1 MCRLNFFVGEKQKYM
16 SRINAEEELQ
26 RQIQPHTVRNM
37 TVSVTEGV
45 LDAIAMGMIPLN
57 TVVTYFISDYVNN
70 SFLIGLLPTL
80 QSACNAIVQILL
92 GEKLRGRERFKPLC
106 NLGTFLFR
114 CAWLIISIL
123 ILFFNRMQPIGFVC
137 VFYAIYCF
145 NGLCQGITSLT
156 YTQMMNKVIP
166 NRVKGRFFG
175 VRGALNSAAGIIGAQ
190 IGGAVIASQ
199 YLGHRDRKKAC
210 EASSQLMV
218 VTAVCAL
225 LFTVLSLA
233 ARKPL
238 LSLLFGQ
245 IDADVMD
252 AALTYLTVSALS
264 FPFLA
269 SFNSSSALFRA
280 MNDSRT
286 PTVVSL
292 GMNVMNLIGN
302 SILIFGMKWGVA
314 GAAISTLLS
323 RVMAAVVMFILSLN
337 KHRQL
342 YVRLDQMTRFQPTL
356 IGQILYIG
364 IPSGIENGIFELG
377 RIVVVSMISTF
388 GTVQIAAN
396 AVANN
401 LDGLGVLAGAA
412 MNLAI
417 LTVVGRCV
425 GAHDNDQVR
434 YYTRKLLKI
443 EYAMMAVVNVVLLAA
458 LPLIL
463 NLYTL
468 SPASRELATQLI
480 FIHDGFAM
488 LLWPLALS
496 MPNALRAANDV
507 KFTMVLSIGS
517 MVCFRIALS
526 YVVGV
531 KMGYGALGV
540 WFAMLVDWA
549 VRAAVYTWRFEKGKW
564 ESMARI

>member
-1 MCRLNFFVGEKQKYM
+1 MTEKQLEKKILDSGRTLLFSNEDLKRLIIPLVIDQVLVRTVGMADTMMISSVGEAAISGVSLVDM
-16 SRINAEEELQ
+16 INMLINA
-26 RQIQPHTVRNM
+26 I
-37 TVSVTEGV
+37 
-45 LDAIAMGMIPLN
+45 
-57 TVVTYFISDYVNN
+57 F
-70 SFLIGLLPTL
+70 
-80 QSACNAIVQILL
+80 
-92 GEKLRGRERFKPLC
+92 
-106 NLGTFLFR
+106 
-114 CAWLIISIL
+114 
-123 ILFFNRMQPIGFVC
+123 
-137 VFYAIYCF
+137 
-145 NGLCQGITSLT
+145 
-156 YTQMMNKVIP
+156 
-166 NRVKGRFFG
+166 
-175 VRGALNSAAGIIGAQ
+175 AAVAT
-190 IGGAVIASQ
+190 GGAVIASQ

-323 RVMAAVVMFILSLN
+323 RVMAAAVMFALSLN
-337 KHRQL
+337 RERQL

-417 LTVVGRCV
+417 LTV

-443 EYAMMAVVNVVLLAA
+443 EYAMMVAVNVVLLAA

-507 KFTMVLSIGS
+507 KFTMMLSIGS

>member
-1 MCRLNFFVGEKQKYM
+1 MTEKQLEKKILDGGRTLLFSNEDLKRLIIPLVIDQVLARTVGMADTMMISSVGEAAISGVSLVDM
-16 SRINAEEELQ
+16 INMLINA
-26 RQIQPHTVRNM
+26 
-37 TVSVTEGV
+37 
-45 LDAIAMGMIPLN
+45 
-57 TVVTYFISDYVNN
+57 
-70 SFLIGLLPTL
+70 
-80 QSACNAIVQILL
+80 
-92 GEKLRGRERFKPLC
+92 
-106 NLGTFLFR
+106 
-114 CAWLIISIL
+114 
-123 ILFFNRMQPIGFVC
+123 
-137 VFYAIYCF
+137 VF
-145 NGLCQGITSLT
+145 
-156 YTQMMNKVIP
+156 
-166 NRVKGRFFG
+166 
-175 VRGALNSAAGIIGAQ
+175 AAVAT
-190 IGGAVIASQ
+190 GGAVIASQ

-323 RVMAAVVMFILSLN
+323 RVMAAAVMFALSLN
-337 KHRQL
+337 RERQL
-342 YVRLDQMTRFQPTL
+342 YVRPDQMTRFQPTL

-401 LDGLGVLAGAA
+401 LDSISIIIGQAMGLA
-412 MNLAI
+412 MI
-417 LTVVGRCV
+417 TVVGQCM
-425 GAHDNDQVR
+425 GAGEPEQASR
-434 YYTRKLLKI
+434 QTRKLMGWVYVAQGLS
-443 EYAMMAVVNVVLLAA
+443 NVLVIAG
-458 LPLIL
+458 LPLLIGF
-463 NLYTL
+463 YRSL
-468 SPASRELATQLI
+468 SPETVALSRTLVLI
-480 FIHDGFAM
+480 HSVSA
-488 LLWPLALS
+488 LVLWPAAFVL
-496 MPNALRAANDV
+496 PNALRAAGDV
-507 KFTMVLSIGS
+507 RFTMTVSVAS
-517 MVCFRIALS
+517 MVLWRIGFSWILC
-526 YVVGV
+526 V
-531 KMGYGALGV
+531 KLGYGATGV
-540 WFAMLVDWA
+540 WIAMVLDWICRTA
-549 VRAAVYTWRFEKGKW
+549 FFVWRFCSGVWKKKRLVE
-564 ESMARI
+564 A

>member
-1 MCRLNFFVGEKQKYM
+1 MTEKQLEKKILDGGRTLLFSNEDLKRLIIPLVIDQVLARTVGMADTMMISSVGEAAISGVSLVDM
-16 SRINAEEELQ
+16 INMLINA
-26 RQIQPHTVRNM
+26 
-37 TVSVTEGV
+37 
-45 LDAIAMGMIPLN
+45 
-57 TVVTYFISDYVNN
+57 
-70 SFLIGLLPTL
+70 
-80 QSACNAIVQILL
+80 
-92 GEKLRGRERFKPLC
+92 
-106 NLGTFLFR
+106 
-114 CAWLIISIL
+114 
-123 ILFFNRMQPIGFVC
+123 
-137 VFYAIYCF
+137 VF
-145 NGLCQGITSLT
+145 
-156 YTQMMNKVIP
+156 
-166 NRVKGRFFG
+166 
-175 VRGALNSAAGIIGAQ
+175 AAVAT
-190 IGGAVIASQ
+190 GGAVIASQ

-323 RVMAAVVMFILSLN
+323 RVMAAAVMFALSLN
-337 KHRQL
+337 RERQL
-342 YVRLDQMTRFQPTL
+342 YVRPDQMTRFQPTL

-412 MNLAI
+412 MNLDSDRRWALRRCARQRSGALLHAQAAQNRI
-417 LTVVGRCV
+417 RHDGCGERRAAGRAAADFEPV
-425 GAHDNDQVR
+425 HALARVPRAGD
-434 YYTRKLLKI
+434 
-443 EYAMMAVVNVVLLAA
+443 AVDLHPRRLRHAALAA
-458 LPLIL
+458 
-463 NLYTL
+463 
-468 SPASRELATQLI
+468 
-480 FIHDGFAM
+480 G
-488 LLWPLALS
+488 ALH
-496 MPNALRAANDV
+496 AQRAARRQRREIHHGAFHRVDGLFPHCAELCRRCEDGLWRAGRV
-507 KFTMVLSIGS
+507 VRDAGGLGGS
-517 MVCFRIALS
+517 RGGLYVAL
-526 YVVGV
+526 
-531 KMGYGALGV
+531 
-540 WFAMLVDWA
+540 
-549 VRAAVYTWRFEKGKW
+549 
-564 ESMARI
+564 

>member
-1 MCRLNFFVGEKQKYM
+1 MTEKQLEKKILDGGRTLLFSNEDLKRLIIPLVIDQVLARTVGMADTMMISSVGEAAISGVSLVDM
-16 SRINAEEELQ
+16 INMLINA
-26 RQIQPHTVRNM
+26 
-37 TVSVTEGV
+37 
-45 LDAIAMGMIPLN
+45 
-57 TVVTYFISDYVNN
+57 
-70 SFLIGLLPTL
+70 
-80 QSACNAIVQILL
+80 
-92 GEKLRGRERFKPLC
+92 
-106 NLGTFLFR
+106 
-114 CAWLIISIL
+114 
-123 ILFFNRMQPIGFVC
+123 
-137 VFYAIYCF
+137 VF
-145 NGLCQGITSLT
+145 
-156 YTQMMNKVIP
+156 
-166 NRVKGRFFG
+166 
-175 VRGALNSAAGIIGAQ
+175 AAVAT
-190 IGGAVIASQ
+190 GGAVIASQ

-323 RVMAAVVMFILSLN
+323 RVMAAAVMFALSLN
-337 KHRQL
+337 RERQL
-342 YVRLDQMTRFQPTL
+342 YVRPDQ
-356 IGQILYIG
+356 
-364 IPSGIENGIFELG
+364 NGIFELG

-443 EYAMMAVVNVVLLAA
+443 EYAMMVVVNVVLLAA

-531 KMGYGALGV
+531 RMGYGALGV
-540 WFAMLVDWA
+540 WFAMLVDWV

>member
-1 MCRLNFFVGEKQKYM
+1 MTEKQLEKKILDGGRTLLFSNEDLKRLIIPLVIDQVLARTVGMADTMMISSVGEAAISGVSLVDM
-16 SRINAEEELQ
+16 INMLINA
-26 RQIQPHTVRNM
+26 
-37 TVSVTEGV
+37 
-45 LDAIAMGMIPLN
+45 
-57 TVVTYFISDYVNN
+57 
-70 SFLIGLLPTL
+70 
-80 QSACNAIVQILL
+80 
-92 GEKLRGRERFKPLC
+92 
-106 NLGTFLFR
+106 
-114 CAWLIISIL
+114 
-123 ILFFNRMQPIGFVC
+123 
-137 VFYAIYCF
+137 VF
-145 NGLCQGITSLT
+145 
-156 YTQMMNKVIP
+156 
-166 NRVKGRFFG
+166 
-175 VRGALNSAAGIIGAQ
+175 AAVAT
-190 IGGAVIASQ
+190 GGAVIASQ

-323 RVMAAVVMFILSLN
+323 RVMAAAVMFALSLN
-337 KHRQL
+337 RERQL
-342 YVRLDQMTRFQPTL
+342 YVRPDQMTRFQPTL

-377 RIVVVSMISTF
+377 RIVVSMISTF

-531 KMGYGALGV
+531 RMGYGALGV

>member
-1 MCRLNFFVGEKQKYM
+1 MTEKQLKKKILDSGRTLLFSNEDLKRLIIPLVIDQVLVRTVGMADTMMISSVGEAAISGVSLVDM
-16 SRINAEEELQ
+16 INMLINA
-26 RQIQPHTVRNM
+26 I
-37 TVSVTEGV
+37 
-45 LDAIAMGMIPLN
+45 
-57 TVVTYFISDYVNN
+57 F
-70 SFLIGLLPTL
+70 
-80 QSACNAIVQILL
+80 
-92 GEKLRGRERFKPLC
+92 
-106 NLGTFLFR
+106 
-114 CAWLIISIL
+114 
-123 ILFFNRMQPIGFVC
+123 
-137 VFYAIYCF
+137 
-145 NGLCQGITSLT
+145 
-156 YTQMMNKVIP
+156 
-166 NRVKGRFFG
+166 
-175 VRGALNSAAGIIGAQ
+175 AAVAT
-190 IGGAVIASQ
+190 GGAVIASQ
-199 YLGHRDRKKAC
+199 YLGHRDREKAC

-225 LFTVLSLA
+225 VFTVLSLV

-238 LSLLFGQ
+238 LSLLFGR

-252 AALTYLTVSALS
+252 AALTYLTVSAIS

-286 PTVVSL
+286 PTMVSL
-292 GMNVMNLIGN
+292 GMNGMNLVGN

-356 IGQILYIG
+356 VGQILYIG

-401 LDGLGVLAGAA
+401 LDGVGVLAGAA
-412 MNLAI
+412 MI

-443 EYAMMAVVNVVLLAA
+443 EYAMMVAVNVVLLAA

-468 SPASRELATQLI
+468 SPASRELATQLV

-526 YVVGV
+526 YIVGV
-531 KMGYGALGV
+531 KMGYGA
-540 WFAMLVDWA
+540 MLVDWLFRA
-549 VRAAVYTWRFEKGKW
+549 VVYTWRFEKGKW
-564 ESMARI
+564 ENMARI

>member
-1 MCRLNFFVGEKQKYM
+1 MNEKQLERKILDSGRTLLFSKDDLRRLIIPLVIDQVLARTVGMADTMMISAVGEAAISGVSLVDM
-16 SRINAEEELQ
+16 INMLINA
-26 RQIQPHTVRNM
+26 IFA
-37 TVSVTEGV
+37 
-45 LDAIAMGMIPLN
+45 AIA
-57 TVVTYFISDYVNN
+57 T
-70 SFLIGLLPTL
+70 
-80 QSACNAIVQILL
+80 
-92 GEKLRGRERFKPLC
+92 
-106 NLGTFLFR
+106 
-114 CAWLIISIL
+114 
-123 ILFFNRMQPIGFVC
+123 
-137 VFYAIYCF
+137 
-145 NGLCQGITSLT
+145 
-156 YTQMMNKVIP
+156 
-166 NRVKGRFFG
+166 
-175 VRGALNSAAGIIGAQ
+175 
-190 IGGAVIASQ
+190 GGAVIVSQ
-199 YLGHRDRKKAC
+199 YLGHREHGKAC

-218 VTAVCAL
+218 VTAFCAL
-225 LFTVLSLA
+225 LFTVLSLV

-252 AALTYLTVSALS
+252 AALTYLTISAIS

-286 PTVVSL
+286 PTIVSL

-302 SILIFGMKWGVA
+302 AILIFGMGWGVA

-323 RVMAAVVMFILSLN
+323 RVMAAVVMFALSLN
-337 KHRQL
+337 RQRQL
-342 YVRLDQMTRFQPTL
+342 CVRMDEMMKVDTKLV
-356 IGQILYIG
+356 GQILYIG

-434 YYTRKLLKI
+434 YYTRRLLKI
-443 EYAMMAVVNVVLLAA
+443 EYAMMVVVNVTLLVT

-468 SPASRELATQLI
+468 SDASRELATQLI

-496 MPNALRAANDV
+496 LPNALRAANDV
-507 KFTMVLSIGS
+507 KSTMVLSIGS
-517 MVCFRIALS
+517 MVCFRIVLS
-526 YVVGV
+526 YIVGV

-540 WFAMLVDWA
+540 WFAMLVDWLF
-549 VRAAVYTWRFEKGKW
+549 RAIVYVWRFKQGKW

>member
-1 MCRLNFFVGEKQKYM
+1 MTEKQLEKKILDGGRTLLFSNEDLKRLVIPLVIDQVLARTVGMADTMMISSVGEAAISGVSLVDM
-16 SRINAEEELQ
+16 INMLINA
-26 RQIQPHTVRNM
+26 
-37 TVSVTEGV
+37 
-45 LDAIAMGMIPLN
+45 
-57 TVVTYFISDYVNN
+57 
-70 SFLIGLLPTL
+70 
-80 QSACNAIVQILL
+80 
-92 GEKLRGRERFKPLC
+92 
-106 NLGTFLFR
+106 
-114 CAWLIISIL
+114 
-123 ILFFNRMQPIGFVC
+123 
-137 VFYAIYCF
+137 VF
-145 NGLCQGITSLT
+145 
-156 YTQMMNKVIP
+156 
-166 NRVKGRFFG
+166 
-175 VRGALNSAAGIIGAQ
+175 AAVAT
-190 IGGAVIASQ
+190 GGAVIASQ

-323 RVMAAVVMFILSLN
+323 RVMAAAVMFALSLN
-337 KHRQL
+337 RERQL
-342 YVRLDQMTRFQPTL
+342 YVRPDQMTRFQPTL

-401 LDGLGVLAGAA
+401 LDGMGVIPGKALSLA
-412 MNLAI
+412 MI
-417 LTVVGRCV
+417 TVVGQCV
-425 GAHDNDQVR
+425 GARDYEQAVH
-434 YYTRKLLKI
+434 YTRKLTLWAYLTMGLFNGAI
-443 EYAMMAVVNVVLLAA
+443 LLF
-458 LPLIL
+458 LRPLVGI
-463 NLYTL
+463 YEL
-468 SPASRELATQLI
+468 SGATMELAIQLVTIHAGCAII
-480 FIHDGFAM
+480 F
-488 LLWPLALS
+488 WPLSFVL
-496 MPNALRAANDV
+496 PNALRAANDV
-507 KFTMVLSIGS
+507 KFTMMVSILSMACWRLG
-517 MVCFRIALS
+517 FS
-526 YVVGV
+526 YLLCVRMGWGAVGV
-531 KMGYGALGV
+531 WVAMVIDWTCRVTCFVLRFRSGA
-540 WFAMLVDWA
+540 WKTKYQA
-549 VRAAVYTWRFEKGKW
+549 
-564 ESMARI
+564 

>member
-1 MCRLNFFVGEKQKYM
+1 MENPV
-16 SRINAEEELQ
+16 RI
-26 RQIQPHTVRNM
+26 I
-37 TVSVTEGV
+37 
-45 LDAIAMGMIPLN
+45 
-57 TVVTYFISDYVNN
+57 
-70 SFLIGLLPTL
+70 
-80 QSACNAIVQILL
+80 
-92 GEKLRGRERFKPLC
+92 
-106 NLGTFLFR
+106 
-114 CAWLIISIL
+114 
-123 ILFFNRMQPIGFVC
+123 
-137 VFYAIYCF
+137 CF
-145 NGLCQGITSLT
+145 W
-156 YTQMMNKVIP
+156 
-166 NRVKGRFFG
+166 
-175 VRGALNSAAGIIGAQ
+175 
-190 IGGAVIASQ
+190 
-199 YLGHRDRKKAC
+199 
-210 EASSQLMV
+210 
-218 VTAVCAL
+218 
-225 LFTVLSLA
+225 
-233 ARKPL
+233 
-238 LSLLFGQ
+238 
-245 IDADVMD
+245 
-252 AALTYLTVSALS
+252 
-264 FPFLA
+264 
-269 SFNSSSALFRA
+269 
-280 MNDSRT
+280 
-286 PTVVSL
+286 L

-323 RVMAAVVMFILSLN
+323 RVMAAAVMFALSLN
-337 KHRQL
+337 RERQL
-342 YVRLDQMTRFQPTL
+342 YVRPDQMTRFQPTL

-531 KMGYGALGV
+531 RMGYGALGV
-540 WFAMLVDWA
+540 WFAMLVDWV
-549 VRAAVYTWRFEKGKW
+549 VRAAVYTWRFEQGKW

>member
-1 MCRLNFFVGEKQKYM
+1 MQTQQKLFTNRMLLTLLWPLVVEQALNVLVGMSDTVMVSSVGEAAISGVSLVDM
-16 SRINAEEELQ
+16 INMLINA
-26 RQIQPHTVRNM
+26 
-37 TVSVTEGV
+37 
-45 LDAIAMGMIPLN
+45 
-57 TVVTYFISDYVNN
+57 
-70 SFLIGLLPTL
+70 
-80 QSACNAIVQILL
+80 
-92 GEKLRGRERFKPLC
+92 
-106 NLGTFLFR
+106 
-114 CAWLIISIL
+114 
-123 ILFFNRMQPIGFVC
+123 
-137 VFYAIYCF
+137 VF
-145 NGLCQGITSLT
+145 
-156 YTQMMNKVIP
+156 
-166 NRVKGRFFG
+166 
-175 VRGALNSAAGIIGAQ
+175 AAVAT
-190 IGGAVIASQ
+190 GGAVIASQ
-199 YLGHRDRKKAC
+199 YLGHRERDKAC

-218 VTAVCAL
+218 VTAFCAL
-225 LFTVLSLA
+225 LFTVISLA

-252 AALTYLTVSALS
+252 AALTYLTISALS

-286 PTVVSL
+286 PTIVSL

-302 SILIFGMKWGVA
+302 AILIFGMGWGVA

-323 RVMAAVVMFILSLN
+323 RVMAAVVMFALSLN
-337 KHRQL
+337 RQRQL
-342 YVRLDQMTRFQPTL
+342 CVRMNEMMRVDTKLV
-356 IGQILYIG
+356 GQILYIG

-434 YYTRKLLKI
+434 YYTRRLLKI
-443 EYAMMAVVNVVLLAA
+443 EYVMMAVVNITLLAA

-468 SPASRELATQLI
+468 SDASRELATQLI

-496 MPNALRAANDV
+496 LPNALRAANDV
-507 KFTMVLSIGS
+507 KSTMVLSIGS

-540 WFAMLVDWA
+540 WFAMLVDWLF
-549 VRAAVYTWRFEKGKW
+549 RAIVYVWRFKQGKW